1 MTNQAHT
8 PFPSDSFPGILG
20 IVTGGNPASTG
31 VYYDSS
37 WSNDL
42 LPAGTTV
49 CAGATP
55 GAHVDYTEAID
66 KTTKNTT
73 SGWALDAGQGLSGLP
88 GSILQMTGKPR
99 DQINPLFLPV
109 KTVLSYVSRVDA
121 SAM

>member
-1 MTNQAHT
+1 MV
-8 PFPSDSFPGILG
+8 GIA
-20 IVTGGNPASTG
+20 TGGNPSSTG
-31 VYYDSS
+31 VYYDDS

-49 CAGATP
+49 CATGATL
-55 GAHVDYTEAID
+55 GAEVSYTEFVD

-99 DQINPLFLPV
+99 NQINPLFLPV
-109 KTVLSYVSRVDA
+109 KPLFSNLAHIDA